1 MRLPIMTKRDCT
13 EIRSLHVCAFID
25 MMRKMVN
32 QKGNF
37 IQASVPQD
45 KIINN
50 DGKILLDTYTK
61 SKR

>member
-1 MRLPIMTKRDCT
+1 
-13 EIRSLHVCAFID
+13 
-25 MMRKMVN
+25 MVN

-50 DGKILLDTYTK
+50 SGKTLLDLYLSPKVEWYEITLVNIYVDLLVFTRITGT
-61 SKR
+61 S